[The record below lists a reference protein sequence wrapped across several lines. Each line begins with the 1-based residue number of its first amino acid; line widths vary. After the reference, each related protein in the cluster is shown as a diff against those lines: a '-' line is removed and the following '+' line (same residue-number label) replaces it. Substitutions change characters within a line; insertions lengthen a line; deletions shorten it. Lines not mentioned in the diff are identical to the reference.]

1 MNRRLRRAPDGDE
14 PGQARDRGDG
24 KPIKSLLRSPRPKAI
39 AGAARS
45 TAMPPRRC
53 RARDRARPGT

>member
-14 PGQARDRGDG
+14 PDCV
-24 KPIKSLLRSPRPKAI
+24 RSPRPKAI
-39 AGAARS
+39 AGAACT

-53 RARDRARPGT
+53 RARDRARSGT